1 MEAFVGLALVAIGVA
16 IFVALVRRT
25 NRKGAALMAQS
36 KPWEAHKPQPLS
48 SAQRKRL
55 ELGSA
60 SPSPSDQPVRRAPDH
75 TAAPSRAMRT
85 GWRLGEVAFTY
96 EDSVGDVTYRTV
108 TVHSVTATYLKGECH
123 DRQAERTFKIER
135 IIGDVVDLDTGEILR
150 PRSLARHLA

>member
-36 KPWEAHKPQPLS
+36 KPWEGHNPQPLS

-60 SPSPSDQPVRRAPDH
+60 SPSLSDQPVRRAPDH

-96 EDSVGDVTYRTV
+96 EDSAGDVTYRTV

-135 IIGDVVDLDTGEILR
+135 IIGDVVDLDTGEILQ
-150 PRSLARHLA
+150 PRSLARHFA

>member
-1 MEAFVGLALVAIGVA
+1 MEAFVGLALIAIGVA

-25 NRKGAALMAQS
+25 NRKGAA
-36 KPWEAHKPQPLS
+36 QPL
-48 SAQRKRL
+48 
-55 ELGSA
+55 
-60 SPSPSDQPVRRAPDH
+60 RRAPDPA
-75 TAAPSRAMRT
+75 AAPSRAMRN

-96 EDSVGDVTYRTV
+96 EDSAGDVTFRTV

-150 PRSLARHLA
+150 PRSLARHFA